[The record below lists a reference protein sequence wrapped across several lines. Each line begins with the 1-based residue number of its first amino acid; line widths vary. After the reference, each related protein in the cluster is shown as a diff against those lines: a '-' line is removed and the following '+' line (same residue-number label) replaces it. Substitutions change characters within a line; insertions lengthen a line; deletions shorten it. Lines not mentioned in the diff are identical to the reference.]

1 MVWMISAR
9 GTRTQSQMTRK
20 LAGKRNV
27 RALIPHLH
35 VGSESQT
42 AKKKAKDTSKTKAKP
57 KVPPPPVIAPSISNY
72 RLSLKIKNR
81 IF

>member
-1 MVWMISAR
+1 MVWMISVR
-9 GTRTQSQMTRK
+9 GARTQSQMTRK

-27 RALIPHLH
+27 RAPHLH
-35 VGSESQT
+35 EGSESRT

-57 KVPPPPVIAPSISNY
+57 KVPPPPVVAPSISNY